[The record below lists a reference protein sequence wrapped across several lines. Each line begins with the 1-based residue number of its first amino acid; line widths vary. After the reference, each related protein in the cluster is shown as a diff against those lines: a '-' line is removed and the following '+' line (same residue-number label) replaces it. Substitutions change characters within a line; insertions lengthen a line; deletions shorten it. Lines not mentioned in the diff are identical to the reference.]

1 MKNLWKDQEKLSLL
15 GLKRNEENLGK
26 FLTKFNENLSKM
38 DIMPK
43 YFVKLNLYVKEL
55 RKLKWS
61 VILSRKNIF
70 SKKIYQV
77 SYLKPKRN
85 ENCETI
91 QNISL
96 RIWNSKMKKSPC
108 DEHYCKNLKNLA
120 GTNFFLQNFVDVNN
134 QNCLI
139 WNQDLN
145 N

>member
-1 MKNLWKDQEKLSLL
+1 MKKIWVSAKYI
-15 GLKRNEENLGK
+15 
-26 FLTKFNENLSKM
+26 LTKFNENLSKM

-96 RIWNSKMKKSPC
+96 RIWDSKMKKSPC

-120 GTNFFLQNFVDVNN
+120 GINFFCKILLKLMIKSALCETKILTIKDGF
-134 QNCLI
+134 
-139 WNQDLN
+139 
-145 N
+145 